1 MKRELGKWFLDI
13 AKYVATAVLLGSLF
27 AEVEQWSWYLYLLV
41 ALVVVTT
48 PVFGLFLMK
57 KEDK

>member
-1 MKRELGKWFLDI
+1 MDI

-48 PVFGLFLMK
+48 LVFGLFLMK